1 MDLQEALDEVLAAA
15 RLPKQHPPEATPTEL
30 IGEAAM
36 EAVDAGRLRG
46 KAWRESLTPAQETV
60 CRWIWETCVQY
71 HKPWEPFEVGFLYDY
86 NIDHELAMWV
96 RIAHVFSEFLK
107 CHPSVDKRLVIGE
120 LVGLSAGI
128 PIRKLKGGRAKE
140 LKELWREPPQR

>member
-1 MDLQEALDEVLAAA
+1 MDLQEAFDEVLAAA
-15 RLPKQHPPEATPTEL
+15 RLPKQHPPEATPKEL

-36 EAVDAGRLRG
+36 EAVDAGQLRA
-46 KAWRESLTPAQETV
+46 KAWHESLTPAQETV

-71 HKPWEPFEVGFLYDY
+71 HKPWEPFEAGFLYDY

-107 CHPSVDKRLVIGE
+107 RHPSVDKRLVIGE
-120 LVGLSAGI
+120 LVGLSMGI

-140 LKELWREPPQR
+140 LKELWREPPQG